1 MKNLLKKLFRK
12 SNPSNS
18 LITIT
23 ISKSALIHNLNEFRK
38 LAPNNQIAPV
48 LKSNAYGHGLSL
60 VAHALKDE
68 RVPFYVVDSHFEA
81 RALRNNGITTPLLII
96 GYSQIDTIV
105 KNNLKNISFTITSFD
120 ALKELDQKL
129 ASPTKIH
136 LKIDTG
142 MHRQGILPSEVDA
155 SLVVI
160 KNNKK
165 IILEGIFSHFAD
177 ADSTKKEF
185 SEGQIAVWNAIVTKV
200 RKNFTQL
207 PYWHISQ
214 TAGHA
219 FIKEASAN
227 MTRLGLG
234 LYGLR
239 QGAPIEYLVNLK
251 PVLEMT
257 SVLSGV
263 KDIHLGDAVGYST
276 TFIADR
282 DMTIATIPVGYFE
295 ALDRRLSN
303 VGSVLIDGKIAPI
316 IGRISMNI
324 TTVDVSGISNAKR
337 DGEVVVISRNP
348 DDRNS
353 LSNIARTCETIP
365 YEIAVHIPAHLK
377 RVLID

>member
-1 MKNLLKKLFRK
+1 MKNLLKKLFRRT
-12 SNPSNS
+12 NATIS
-18 LITIT
+18 LITVT
-23 ISKSALIHNLNEFRK
+23 VSKSALIHNLNEFRK
-38 LAPNNQIAPV
+38 LAPNNRVAPV
-48 LKSNAYGHGLSL
+48 LKSNAYGHGLTL
-60 VAHALKDE
+60 VAQALKDE
-68 RVPFYVVDSHFEA
+68 QVPFFVIDSYFEA
-81 RALRNNGITTPLLII
+81 RALRSNGVSTSLLVI
-96 GYSQIDTIV
+96 GYSMIDTIV
-105 KNNLKNISFTITSFD
+105 KNNLRNTSFTITSFD
-120 ALKELDQKL
+120 ALKELNEKITSL
-129 ASPTKIH
+129 VKIH

-155 SLVVI
+155 ALVMI

-165 IILEGIFSHFAD
+165 IILEGICSHFAD

-185 SEGQIAVWNAIVTKV
+185 SESQISIWNAVVNKV
-200 RKNFTQL
+200 RKNIPDL

-219 FIKEASAN
+219 YTEEVSAN

-239 QGAPIEYLVNLK
+239 QGAPVEYLVNLK

-257 SVLSGV
+257 SVISGI
-263 KDIHLGDAVGYST
+263 KDIRVGDCVGYGCA
-276 TFIADR
+276 FIADR
-282 DMTIATIPVGYFE
+282 DMTITTIPVGYFE
-295 ALDRRLSN
+295 AFDRRLSDK
-303 VGSVLIDGKIAPI
+303 GSVLINGKVAPI

-324 TTVDVSGISNAKR
+324 TTVDTTGIDVKR
-337 DGEVVVISRNP
+337 DDKVIVISRNP